1 MNINNNAHNNIK
13 VLHSK
18 IRNGNVIKRIKTCFM
33 KYVHK
38 QLTNSLHFTN
48 KRFYKLNKKINES
61 LKKDYNIGLMNM
73 TIREIYKGNAPSKIY
88 DPLVNKK
95 IMI

>member
-38 QLTNSLHFTN
+38 QLNNSLHFTN